1 MIQMTGFLKEPVPR
15 ELKIRVDS
23 RGRMVIPAAW
33 RKALGIR
40 DGDPVHF
47 VLQGDE
53 LVITSKK
60 WRIKGVQIRLRKYV
74 NPNSVADHGKKPRT
88 M

>member
-1 MIQMTGFLKEPVPR
+1 MAKLWNDSIPR
-15 ELKIRVDS
+15 EVKLRVDS

-60 WRIKGVQIRLRKYV
+60 WRIKGVQIRVRKYV
-74 NPNSVADHGKKPRT
+74 SHSSLPDREKKPRSG
-88 M
+88 